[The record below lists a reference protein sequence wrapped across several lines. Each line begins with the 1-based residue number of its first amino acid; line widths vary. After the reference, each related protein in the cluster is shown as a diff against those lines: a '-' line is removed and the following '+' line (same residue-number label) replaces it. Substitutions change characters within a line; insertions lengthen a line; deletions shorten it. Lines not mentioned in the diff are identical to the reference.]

1 MINSIQRFGEKGIK
15 DLEKVVDLFI
25 QNPTDISGFVIGMQE
40 QVLKL
45 ALDIIAE
52 TFERYDDE
60 LRQSQKRKQ
69 RWQIVRRDTKTL
81 ITSIGEISFK
91 KTLFK
96 NKETGKRNYLIDQV
110 LGLDSHERLTEDAQ
124 VKMLEEAVESSYRK
138 GGEKTSILT
147 SVSKQTVK
155 NKIHDLKFPRVYEP
169 LIEKKKV
176 EYLYLDADEDHVSLQ
191 FHKIKGDI
199 CQSTTGKTNSQIAK
213 LVYAYEGIKPEAPKS
228 KRNKLIKPRYFSGV
242 YKGDANK
249 ELWGEVYK
257 YLDNTYDLEHVKK
270 IYLNSDGGTWI
281 DTQGKYLGKIT
292 HILDEFHISK
302 YILRATSHL
311 LDSTSDARDEIY
323 QALRNGSRKK
333 LKAVEGK
340 ILNATNNETIARR
353 VKESIK
359 YLSSNMKAIEL
370 RLNKDD
376 RVIGCSAEGHVSH
389 VLSSRMSSRPLG
401 WSVQGVEQMSR
412 LRAYYWNKEDMLKL
426 VRYQKQEMP
435 KAVGCEELILS
446 SMQVLNNQPE
456 TQKELRKYFDVTNKT
471 LQANQVSKKA
481 WFKSH
486 IWDL

>member
-1 MINSIQRFGEKGIK
+1 MINSIQRFGGKGIK

-40 QVLKL
+40 QALKL

-52 TFERYDDE
+52 TFESYDDE

-69 RWQIVRRDTKTL
+69 KWQIVRRDTKSL

-96 NKETGKRNYLIDQV
+96 NKETGKSNYLIDQV

-138 GGEKTSILT
+138 GGERTSILT

-155 NKIHDLKFPRVYEP
+155 NKIHNLKFSKDYEP
-169 LIEKKKV
+169 LAEKKKV
-176 EYLYLDADEDHVSLQ
+176 ECLYIDADEDHVSLQ
-191 FHKIKGDI
+191 FHESKGDI
-199 CQSTTGKTNSQIAK
+199 CQTTTGKTNSQIAK
-213 LVYAYEGIKPEAPKS
+213 LVYAYEGVKPEAPKS
-228 KRNKLIKPRYFSGV
+228 KRNKLIEPRYFSGV
-242 YKGDANK
+242 YKGNENK
-249 ELWGEVYK
+249 ELWGEVYA
-257 YLDNTYDLEHVKK
+257 YLDSTYDLEYVKE
-270 IYLNSDGGTWI
+270 IYLNSDGGGWI
-281 DTQGKYLGKIT
+281 DTKGVYLGKIT
-292 HILDEFHISK
+292 HVLDEFHISK

-311 LDSTSDARDEIY
+311 LDSTMDARDEMY
-323 QALRNGSRKK
+323 QALRNGSKKK
-333 LKAVEGK
+333 LKEVERK
-340 ILNATNNETIARR
+340 ILNTTDNETIAKR

-370 RLNKDD
+370 RLNKKEG
-376 RVIGCSAEGHVSH
+376 VVGCSAEGHVSH

-401 WSVQGVEQMSR
+401 WSIRGIEQMSR
-412 LRAYYWNKEDMLKL
+412 LRAYYWNEEDMLEL

-435 KAVGCEELILS
+435 KVAGCEELILS

-456 TQKELRKYFDVTNKT
+456 TQKELRKYFDAINKT
-471 LQANQVSKKA
+471 LASSQVSKKA